1 MKKIISVSMVA
12 VLAVFVSLAFSAYHH
27 EGETD
32 SGMFLK
38 VYADKAGTKL
48 DSCALCH
55 TGGQYDQNGKTVS
68 LGSCQWCHYKYG
80 YDKKGNILDTLN
92 SYGKDYLSNGRNSDA
107 IKAIESLD
115 SDKDGFT
122 NKAEIDA
129 IRFPGNAADD
139 PNKRTAPFRVY
150 TKAQLQA
157 MSQYSEFLLMNTSK
171 SGDYYARYS
180 GVPLENLLKDA
191 GISDSATGITV
202 FAPDGWSQYHPLQYS
217 SDPAMYPIY
226 YTYPQAVYQYDPE
239 AEQWCDY
246 SAPSCVGRKAGDAIP
261 DVLKILLAYQRDGVS
276 LTPGVLTKDNKL
288 DGEGPYRVVVPQ
300 KTPSPPDQASNAK
313 SQTVKWPYNSQ
324 WDHNAGFSSR
334 SATIIRIEPLPAG
347 TTDIDI
353 MESGWN
359 YIDQEKIVIYGAINE
374 PVEDSSGG
382 LCFIS
387 TAIH

>member
-1 MKKIISVSMVA
+1 MVA

-32 SGMFLK
+32 SAMFLK
-38 VYADKAGTKL
+38 VYPDKAGTKL

-80 YDKKGNILDTLN
+80 YDKKGNIFDTLN
-92 SYGKDYLSNGRNSDA
+92 SYGKDYLSKGRNADA
-107 IKAIESLD
+107 VKAIESLD

-139 PNKRTAPFRVY
+139 PNKKAAPFKVY

-157 MSQYSEFLLMNTSK
+157 MSQHSEFLLMNTSK
-171 SGDYYARYS
+171 SGDYYAQYS
-180 GVPLENLLKDA
+180 GVPMENLLKDA

-217 SDPAMYPIY
+217 SDPAMYPVY
-226 YTYPQAVYQYDPE
+226 YAYPQAVYQYDSE
-239 AEQWCDY
+239 AGQWCDY
-246 SAPSCVGRKAGDAIP
+246 SAPSCTGRKAGDAIP
-261 DVLKILLAYQRDGVS
+261 DALKILLAYKRDGAY

-313 SQTVKWPYNSQ
+313 NQTVKWPYNAQ

-334 SATIIRIEPLPAG
+334 SATIIRVEPLPAG

-353 MESGWN
+353 MEAGWN
-359 YIDQEKIVIYGAINE
+359 YIDQEKIVIYGAISDPAEVTDN
-374 PVEDSSGG
+374 SGG
-382 LCFIS
+382 FCFIS
-387 TAIH
+387 TLIH